1 MVPPP
6 AVWPF
11 AAPPVPARRA
21 DVVLAVFGRTPL
33 DLAALEP
40 AAVGIPAGVA
50 LPEVRTVLRATEP
63 RWLDAWRTGSL
74 RAIAERDLGP
84 EGPDLAAL
92 DAADRVHMITASV
105 TAPVDLGYLQ
115 AAWGL
120 ARHALA
126 QGATTV
132 LDVHAMTYRATA
144 ALAAP
149 DAPLDVAREVR
160 RIYETST
167 TGPDLPHAL
176 HTRGLRKFGAPDLIA
191 LCGDADVRL
200 VGHALGALADR
211 VARGVSLSLARHPV
225 DVAPGIIWYVLP
237 DEHGLGEL
245 LQLGNTAR
253 VLVDERGHDL
263 VGVLGRLPRGSA

>member
-6 AVWPF
+6 VWSF
-11 AAPPVPARRA
+11 AALPVPPRRA
-21 DVVLAVFGRTPL
+21 DVTLAVFGTTAL
-33 DLAALEP
+33 DVAALVP
-40 AAVGIPAGVA
+40 AAAGIPAGVD
-50 LPEVRTVLRATEP
+50 LPAVRTVLRATDP
-63 RWLDAWRTGSL
+63 AWFDAWRTGSL
-74 RAIAERDLGP
+74 RAIAERDLGDALV
-84 EGPDLAAL
+84 EL
-92 DAADRVHMITASV
+92 DAADRVHVITAAV
-105 TAPVDLGYLQ
+105 AAPADLGYLQ

-120 ARHALA
+120 ARHAVA
-126 QGATTV
+126 QGAPIV
-132 LDVHAMTYRATA
+132 LDVHAMTYRAA
-144 ALAAP
+144 SALAAP

-160 RIYETST
+160 RVYETST

-211 VARGVSLSLARHPV
+211 VARGVSLTLARHPV
-225 DVAPGIIWYVLP
+225 DVAPGITWYAVP
-237 DEHGLGEL
+237 DEHGLGDL

-263 VGVLGRLPRGSA
+263 VGVLGRLPRGSE